1 MQLFDPDF
9 RFTPTMAADL
19 ERDGHLLLPGL
30 CPPASIDTLTAA
42 AQRVQAMAQTHAVTD
57 PEALEVMAAMQR
69 EDASAEEKKR
79 ANAAFQRLFH
89 ERGADSGLVGPGS
102 LSAEFDEIIGEVVSH
117 PQLLDLAR
125 QALGARPPLPARVL
139 CSLLLSP
146 MRPCSA
152 LGSLLPT
159 PPPSDAE
166 ACWGRSA
173 QAAAGARPRRSSSI
187 TA

>member
-9 RFTPTMAADL
+9 RFTPAMAADL

-57 PEALEVMAAMQR
+57 PEALEVVAAMQR

-102 LSAEFDEIIGEVVSH
+102 LSAEFDDTIGEVVSH

-125 QALGARPPLPARVL
+125 QALGARARRSLPASAAPC
-139 CSLLLSP
+139 CSH
-146 MRPCSA
+146 PCAPALPSA
-152 LGSLLPT
+152 HCC
-159 PPPSDAE
+159 PPQP
-166 ACWGRSA
+166 
-173 QAAAGARPRRSSSI
+173 ARPFLRR
-187 TA
+187 

>member
-9 RFTPTMAADL
+9 RFTPAMAADL

-30 CPPASIDTLTAA
+30 CQPASIDTLTAA
-42 AQRVQAMAQTHAVTD
+42 AQRMQAMAQTHAVTD

-69 EDASAEEKKR
+69 EDASADEKKR

-102 LSAEFDEIIGEVVSH
+102 LSAEFDDTIGEVVSH

-125 QALGARPPLPARVL
+125 QALGARPLLPARVL
-139 CSLLLSP
+139 CSLLPSP
-146 MRPCSA
+146 MHPWLCPH
-152 LGSLLPT
+152 PT
-159 PPPSDAE
+159 PPSSEAE
-166 ACWGRSA
+166 AALGRSA
-173 QAAAGARPRRSSSI
+173 QAAAGARPRRSSST
-187 TA
+187 TACC